1 VSDRWLGM
9 SLGVGLKDREWGVEW
24 RVCVVGYVD
33 VVGEVVVVY
42 SQAEKVGATFRRVL
56 AGKSAM

>member
-1 VSDRWLGM
+1 M
-9 SLGVGLKDREWGVEW
+9 SLGVGLKDRVWGVEW
-24 RVCVVGYVD
+24 RVCVVGCVD
-33 VVGEVVVVY
+33 VVGEVVVY